1 VIANIRDISIIFLAF
16 ESVIVLVL
24 LSVLIVQVRSLV
36 ILLNEEIRP
45 MLEASQ
51 ETANTVRNTSNFVS
65 NHVARPF
72 VNMASFGAGLR
83 QAAKTLANGGKPPAN
98 GSTPADMQQDAPE
111 PTLSQYMASVT
122 PPESDDWR
130 STTQEPGDSGV
141 GQ

>member
-16 ESVIVLVL
+16 ESIIVLVL

-65 NHVARPF
+65 NHVAKPF

-83 QAAKTLANGGKPPAN
+83 QAAKTLVKGGKTAAN
-98 GSTPADMQQDAPE
+98 DSTPADMQPDAPE
-111 PTLSQYMASVT
+111 PTVNRPAATVT
-122 PPESDDWR
+122 PPKSDDWKP
-130 STTQEPGDSGV
+130 TIQEPDNE
-141 GQ
+141 